1 MGMTGSDR
9 DEKTPDTVWDL
20 SQRLT
25 AKGHASVWDCIL
37 ADGQGVCQAEAVL
50 FCSVSGMDDSG
61 NLLKRP
67 NPVFL
72 SGIWPFQ
79 LFCVF
84 PRFQRWSASGS
95 RSGNH
100 AGIRR
105 KVGEERLIRAS
116 GSVISRCRHSWSVH
130 GRTDR
135 SRRSRARFCWAS
147 RNQGSCGPGRDS
159 SAQTVP
165 CTEGSLW

>member
-50 FCSVSGMDDSG
+50 LCSVSGMDDSG

-72 SGIWPFQ
+72 SGFGR
-79 LFCVF
+79 FNCSVYF
-84 PRFQRWSASGS
+84 PGFSDGLPRAPVREIMQGFA
-95 RSGNH
+95 
-100 AGIRR
+100 
-105 KVGEERLIRAS
+105 ER
-116 GSVISRCRHSWSVH
+116 
-130 GRTDR
+130 
-135 SRRSRARFCWAS
+135 
-147 RNQGSCGPGRDS
+147 
-159 SAQTVP
+159 
-165 CTEGSLW
+165 